1 MQVKVVGGR
10 SEMPSQNKQSPCC
23 LTRSV
28 HKAKVGQLGSRYV
41 PLFWTIQKAVFIP
54 PEIKAAMGGSSFHHV
69 QSGLLSGIHCMLSC
83 QGHTEL
89 DTKQG
94 GGGGGT
100 PCLKSQS
107 VHMEAA
113 CGKSRERSS
122 GSHTSLCLCGHQ
134 DLSLK
139 DCTSFPGQI
148 SMCWLYTQHAWTRV
162 SLAEPFKAVA
172 SSLRLTRSLTPHQC
186 SPNTP
191 PLLDRVGFCQ
201 GTCSPLEHPD
211 PSLSLFMISNN
222 QELVLGLV
230 NK

>member
-89 DTKQG
+89 NTKQG
-94 GGGGGT
+94 GGGGERHALRVKVCT
-100 PCLKSQS
+100 WRQRVARAESAAVVLTLHCVCVAIKICPLRTAHLFQVRS
-107 VHMEAA
+107 VCA
-113 CGKSRERSS
+113 GY
-122 GSHTSLCLCGHQ
+122 T
-134 DLSLK
+134 LS
-139 DCTSFPGQI
+139 
-148 SMCWLYTQHAWTRV
+148 MH
-162 SLAEPFKAVA
+162 EPE
-172 SSLRLTRSLTPHQC
+172 
-186 SPNTP
+186 
-191 PLLDRVGFCQ
+191 
-201 GTCSPLEHPD
+201 SPLQN
-211 PSLSLFMISNN
+211 PSK
-222 QELVLGLV
+222 Q
-230 NK
+230 